1 MESIKLTDFKDIF
14 SGKYKKDGKEYPL
27 IFGIR
32 ENQKGNRFITI
43 VYIDNENNKINVLLD
58 WEIDE
63 IKDKVTY
70 KILENKKLSKK
81 IKEYKTLIKNFKEL
95 FKIIKSLGLFS
106 IIKYTLGFD
115 ISLNINEIDLTYW
128 IYSKIY
134 FGEINREDF
143 IDIVS
148 IRKEHIK
155 DLSENHIED
164 IAKIFIEKGLNNKPK
179 QDLAIEI

>member
-1 MESIKLTDFKDIF
+1 MESIKLTEFKDIL
-14 SGKYKKDGKEYPL
+14 SGKYNKDGKEYPL

-32 ENQKGNRFITI
+32 EDHKDNRFITVI
-43 VYIDNENNKINVLLD
+43 YIDNENNKINVLLD

-81 IKEYKTLIKNFKEL
+81 IEEYKTLIKNFKEF

-115 ISLNINEIDLTYW
+115 ISLSISEIDLAYW
-128 IYSKIY
+128 LYSKIY
-134 FGEINREDF
+134 YGEINREDF
-143 IDIVS
+143 IDMIT
-148 IRKEHIK
+148 IRKEYIK
-155 DLSENHIED
+155 DLSEKHIED
-164 IAKIFIEKGLNNKPK
+164 IAKIFIEKGLSNSQK
-179 QDLAIEI
+179 QDLTIEI